1 MTEHEEFWYR
11 LDILVE
17 EDRALDA
24 LALLWELD
32 AAGVEVQDR
41 DTYADDESIPPTP
54 EGANRLTAYFQRA
67 GHGAE
72 YEIEQEA
79 VNLLSDADIITM
91 SITCA
96 PYTDRSW
103 ETAWKDYFHPTR
115 MSPRAVVGPPWEDFE
130 APEGGTRLVIE
141 PGMAFGTGTHETTQ
155 LCAEVLDGL
164 LAESDEALSVLD
176 VGCGSAILS
185 MIAKRLGAG
194 RVVGVDVDP
203 TAVEVAQKNLV
214 VNDLE
219 GQIELSTTPVDQI
232 DVRFDV
238 VVANILTHI
247 LLHIREGLQKTVAP
261 GGRLV
266 LSGIT
271 NEQVDQVRE
280 AFVAPGFEEVAVR
293 QRGDWVMF
301 ELRREM

>member
-91 SITCA
+91 S
-96 PYTDRSW
+96 
-103 ETAWKDYFHPTR
+103 
-115 MSPRAVVGPPWEDFE
+115 
-130 APEGGTRLVIE
+130 
-141 PGMAFGTGTHETTQ
+141 
-155 LCAEVLDGL
+155 
-164 LAESDEALSVLD
+164 
-176 VGCGSAILS
+176 
-185 MIAKRLGAG
+185 
-194 RVVGVDVDP
+194 
-203 TAVEVAQKNLV
+203 
-214 VNDLE
+214 
-219 GQIELSTTPVDQI
+219 
-232 DVRFDV
+232 
-238 VVANILTHI
+238 
-247 LLHIREGLQKTVAP
+247 
-261 GGRLV
+261 
-266 LSGIT
+266 
-271 NEQVDQVRE
+271 
-280 AFVAPGFEEVAVR
+280 
-293 QRGDWVMF
+293 
-301 ELRREM
+301 